1 MPIADVDHMKPQFG
15 VCKNKVGCSFAYTGE
30 KIPVPADSKCP
41 ECGQPL
47 VVESSKSGGAKTAVV
62 VIAILFLLIVLGGA
76 VALFAF
82 KDQILRLAF
91 QKTDNSPNVV
101 EAQSDK
107 NEGAGPAVIQ
117 EPSATPASSPSTVS
131 TPAESPPPADNAGTT
146 PAETPPP
153 LPPLPSSTVEQ
164 ETAKPVIG
172 PSATP
177 PVPTPGTKPTPG
189 ETPLADISQSSAD
202 NSGGEVE
209 APATLTKPQV
219 DATREDV
226 LKRINAMPRFTVDEK
241 KRLSEKME
249 TARSMDRLLVVRFD
263 TGQTSPSRAALDEL
277 DKRIKSKD
285 VQDKISDPTVVFVVA
300 GYADTA
306 GDPKANLALSQERAD
321 NVTKV
326 LRDKTK
332 LLNVIH
338 SVGMGSTDLLDGKRA
353 DQNRAVEIWAV
364 EP

>member
-1 MPIADVDHMKPQFG
+1 MKPQFG

-30 KIPVPADSKCP
+30 KILVPADSKCP

-47 VVESSKSGGAKTAVV
+47 VVESSKSGGAKTAIVV
-62 VIAILFLLIVLGGA
+62 VAILVLLIVLGGA

-82 KDQILRLAF
+82 KDQILHLAV
-91 QKTDNSPNVV
+91 QKTDSTPNVV

-107 NEGAGPAVIQ
+107 NAGTGPAVIQ
-117 EPSATPASSPSTVS
+117 EPSATTASSPSAVS
-131 TPAESPPPADNAGTT
+131 PPADNIATT

-153 LPPLPSSTVEQ
+153 LPPLPSPTVEM
-164 ETAKPVIG
+164 ETQKPVIG
-172 PSATP
+172 PPATP
-177 PVPTPGTKPTPG
+177 PVPTQGMKATTS
-189 ETPLADISQSSAD
+189 ETPPADISQPSAD
-202 NSGGEVE
+202 NSGGEAE
-209 APATLTKPQV
+209 APAALTKPQV

-226 LKRINAMPRFTVDEK
+226 LKRINAMPRFTEDEK

-249 TARSMDRLLVVRFD
+249 TARSMNRLLVIRFD

-277 DKRIKSKD
+277 DNRLKSKD
-285 VQDKISDPTVVFVVA
+285 VQDKVSDPTVVFVVA

-306 GDPKANLALSQERAD
+306 GDPKTNLALSQERAD

-326 LRDKTK
+326 LKDKTK

>member
-1 MPIADVDHMKPQFG
+1 MPIADVDLMKPQFG

-47 VVESSKSGGAKTAVV
+47 VVESSKSGGTKTAVV
-62 VIAILFLLIVLGGA
+62 VIAILFLLIVLGGT

-82 KDQILRLAF
+82 KDQILRLVF

-101 EAQSDK
+101 EAQNNK
-107 NEGAGPAVIQ
+107 NEGTGPAVVQ
-117 EPSATPASSPSTVS
+117 EPSAAPASSPSTAS
-131 TPAESPPPADNAGTT
+131 TPVESPPPADDIGTT
-146 PAETPPP
+146 PAETAPP
-153 LPPLPSSTVEQ
+153 LPPLPSSTVEL

-172 PSATP
+172 PSATT
-177 PVPTPGTKPTPG
+177 PVPTPGMKPTPG
-189 ETPLADISQSSAD
+189 ETPPADISRPSAD
-202 NSGGEVE
+202 NSGGDME

-249 TARSMDRLLVVRFD
+249 TARSMDRLMVVRFD
-263 TGQTSPSRAALDEL
+263 TGQTSLSHAALDDL

-306 GDPKANLALSQERAD
+306 GDPKSNLALSQERAD
-321 NVTKV
+321 NVTKL
-326 LRDKTK
+326 LRDRTK